1 MRRGKADRWE
11 RLVHKL
17 VRQQDYDSYFHGSLI
32 AQLLRREHQAVV
44 RMVKAYKELCR
55 PHDTDR
61 CVESQ
66 VAWHHIENTC
76 DDILA
81 RLKARAR

>member
-1 MRRGKADRWE
+1 MRRQADRFE
-11 RLVHKL
+11 RLADKSWHNWEAAVTPP
-17 VRQQDYDSYFHGSLI
+17 RI
-32 AQLLRREHQAVV
+32 AQLLRLEHRAVV

-61 CVESQ
+61 CVEWQ
-66 VAWHHIENTC
+66 VAWHYIENTC

-81 RLKARAR
+81 RLEARAR

>member
-1 MRRGKADRWE
+1 MRRGRADRFE
-11 RLVHKL
+11 RLADKSWHNWEAAVTPP
-17 VRQQDYDSYFHGSLI
+17 RI
-32 AQLLRREHQAVV
+32 AQLLRREHRAVV

-61 CVESQ
+61 CVEWQ
-66 VAWHHIENTC
+66 VAWHCIENTC

-81 RLKARAR
+81 RLEERAR